1 MIVGGRNPVC
11 ALSVV
16 CMHLCVNFVS
26 PSMNLWACVCVADE
40 VRSDPGKVQ
49 GDVHIPKVDM
59 FTEIWLRGRL

>member
-40 VRSDPGKVQ
+40 VRSDPGKFQ
-49 GDVHIPKVDM
+49 GDVHIP
-59 FTEIWLRGRL
+59 